1 MPAKEDANLSIT
13 TDFNNSSSFHSF
25 TSHHK
30 RQDIITI
37 ANLRGRNKKEVLLDL
52 RLISLFI
59 GFACTILIYKMVI
72 VMPYSNMEN
81 AVNFKGF
88 IEDSYRNAIVW
99 ANDHELYHALKPIV
113 CGLLV
118 AIFGYS
124 LVYLD
129 SNVPGVNPPS
139 PFSPRKKVIYY
150 QQRSS
155 IHLGY
160 LTAMAAGLIIAVL
173 MYLDL

>member
-1 MPAKEDANLSIT
+1 MDVGGGRSGEC
-13 TDFNNSSSFHSF
+13 SSSIGWCLFVNKNSNW
-25 TSHHK
+25 K
-30 RQDIITI
+30 C
-37 ANLRGRNKKEVLLDL
+37 AALRFLLWYRVL
-52 RLISLFI
+52 
-59 GFACTILIYKMVI
+59 
-72 VMPYSNMEN
+72 PYSNMEN

-99 ANDHELYHALKPIV
+99 ANDHELYHTLKPIV